1 MKVIND
7 ISLYA
12 AGPSAVCVG
21 VFDGIHL
28 GHQDLLSRL
37 VEQAKSRNLASVV
50 VTFEPHPR
58 IVLSKGN
65 DRVGLLSTPQERNNI
80 LSKIGIDNLVV
91 IPFTREFSD
100 LTASEFLASYLAV
113 KLQAKFLLM
122 GYNHRF
128 GSDDVTPDQY
138 PALAQTAGIQA
149 LRAQAFSLPGNVKVS
164 STEVRNAL
172 SNGDVAAAAALLGRP
187 YSLTGNV
194 VHGDALG
201 RKIGFPTANIVPAD
215 ERKLIPADG
224 VYACLISFDGEKP
237 RPAVLN
243 VGTRPTVGGAD
254 RRVEAHVLDFN
265 GDVYGDSATILFI
278 SRIRD
283 EKKFSSQDDLANQ
296 ISADVA
302 AARNASR
309 SHTSAN
315 L

>member
-1 MKVIND
+1 MDVIND

-21 VFDGIHL
+21 VFDGLHL
-28 GHQDLLSRL
+28 GHQDLLAQL
-37 VEQAKSRNLASVV
+37 VAQAKSRNLTSVV

-65 DRVGLLSTPQERNNI
+65 DRVGLLTTAQERND
-80 LSKIGIDNLVV
+80 LLAKIGIDILVV
-91 IPFTREFSD
+91 VPFTREFSD
-100 LTASEFLASYLAV
+100 LTAREFLNSYLAV
-113 KLQAKFLLM
+113 RLQAKFLLM

-128 GSDDVTPDQY
+128 GSDDVTPDGY
-138 PALAQTAGIQA
+138 PALAQEAGIQT
-149 LRAQAFSLPGNVKVS
+149 LRAGAFSLPGNVKVS

-172 SNGDVAAAAALLGRP
+172 SRGDVATAAALLGRP
-187 YSLTGNV
+187 YSLSGNV
-194 VHGDALG
+194 VHGDAIG
-201 RKIGFPTANIVPAD
+201 RKLGFPTANIVPAD

-224 VYACLISFDGEKP
+224 VYACQISFDGEKP

-254 RRVEAHVLDFN
+254 RRIEAHVLDFD

-283 EKKFSSQDDLANQ
+283 EKKFRSQDDLAKQ
-296 ISADVA
+296 IMADVA
-302 AARNASR
+302 AARNAS
-309 SHTSAN
+309 HD
-315 L
+315 

>member
-1 MKVIND
+1 MDVIND

-12 AGPSAVCVG
+12 AGSSAVCVG
-21 VFDGIHL
+21 VFDGLHL
-28 GHQDLLSRL
+28 GHQDLLAQL
-37 VEQAKSRNLASVV
+37 VAQAKSRNLTSVV

-65 DRVGLLSTPQERNNI
+65 DRVGLLTTAQERND
-80 LSKIGIDNLVV
+80 LFAKIGIDILVV

-100 LTASEFLASYLAV
+100 LTAREFLNSYLAV
-113 KLQAKFLLM
+113 RLQAKVLLM

-138 PALAQTAGIQA
+138 PALAQEAGIQV
-149 LRAQAFSLPGNVKVS
+149 LRAGAFSLPGNVKVS

-172 SNGDVAAAAALLGRP
+172 SRGDVATAASLLGRP
-187 YSLTGNV
+187 YSLSGNV
-194 VHGDALG
+194 VHGDAIG

-224 VYACLISFDGEKP
+224 VYACQIFFDGETP

-243 VGTRPTVGGAD
+243 VGTRPTVGGSD
-254 RRVEAHVLDFN
+254 RRIEAHVLDFDGN
-265 GDVYGDSATILFI
+265 VYGDSATILFI

-283 EKKFSSQDDLANQ
+283 EKKFCSQDDLAKQ
-296 ISADVA
+296 ITDDVA
-302 AARNASR
+302 AARNASL
-309 SHTSAN
+309 N
-315 L
+315 